1 MRFPEEYKIVP
12 VLNDGDLNAGANL
25 DTDSINMKNYHRATF
40 IIGIQVLDTADVT
53 LYAYSGATDAAVD
66 SALTFHY
73 AFGGAAQASAN
84 CDVLAADATSAAL
97 VIANAT
103 YDNYML
109 IVEVDAADMDLANNE
124 EWLTLRFVCGAA
136 TGNVQIHAILTP
148 RYKHNLMGTALA

>member
-1 MRFPEEYKIVP
+1 MRFPELFKVVP

-25 DTDSINMKNYHRATF
+25 DTDSINMKNFIRATF

-53 LYAYSGATDAAVD
+53 LYAYSGASDGTCT

-109 IVEVDAADMDLANNE
+109 IVEVEAVDMDVATGE
-124 EWLTLRFVCGAA
+124 PWLTLRFVCGAA

-148 RYKHNLMGTALA
+148 RYTGNLSPTALV